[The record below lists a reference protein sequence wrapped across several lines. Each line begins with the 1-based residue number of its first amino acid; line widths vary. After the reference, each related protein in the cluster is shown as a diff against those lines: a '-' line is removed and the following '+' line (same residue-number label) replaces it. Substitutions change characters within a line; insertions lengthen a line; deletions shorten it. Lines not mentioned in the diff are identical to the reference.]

1 MNTKLRRPS
10 VLGENDAHNSE
21 QHRLL
26 GLALDP
32 LTTRHLA
39 GTGVG
44 PGWRCL
50 EVGAGDGGVAAWLAR
65 RVAPSGSVLATD
77 IRPVPMP
84 AVEGLE
90 FALHDIVRDPLP
102 EAEFDLVHVRL
113 VLRLL
118 PERLAVL
125 DRLVRSLEPG
135 GVLRIDEFDATDAPA
150 LSVPDPAAHDLYRAF
165 LDAKAQIMTAGNV
178 DMAWGSKAARA
189 MRRAGLTGVSAHC
202 HYEEWC
208 AGSPGLPPHPAP
220 AGPVPPRRDDR
231 RAAGRGARAAR
242 PPRLPRPLLRDLFG
256 PGPAPGGGLMTA
268 PRIDLPAVAPDVYG
282 AMANLTKAAS
292 AHLDPL
298 LAELVR
304 IRVSQINGCAFCLRL
319 HTRAA
324 LDAGENETRLHEL
337 ASWRDST
344 LFTAAERAALAL
356 AEAMTSLGPAGVADE
371 VFTAAR
377 EHFAETPLA
386 HLLWTIAAI
395 NAWNRIGITVF
406 PPK

>member
-125 DRLVRSLEPG
+125 DRLVRALKPG

-208 AGSPGLPPHPAP
+208 AGSPGLGLLSHHT
-220 AGPVPPRRDDR
+220 RH
-231 RAAGRGARAAR
+231 
-242 PPRLPRPLLRDLFG
+242 LRDRFLRAG
-256 PGPAPGGGLMTA
+256 MTDERLA
-268 PRIDLPAVAPDVYG
+268 EVRA
-282 AMANLTKAAS
+282 
-292 AHLDPL
+292 L
-298 LAELVR
+298 LAHPDFRVR
-304 IRVSQINGCAFCLRL
+304 SYAIYSVQGRRP
-319 HTRAA
+319 
-324 LDAGENETRLHEL
+324 GE
-337 ASWRDST
+337 
-344 LFTAAERAALAL
+344 
-356 AEAMTSLGPAGVADE
+356 G
-371 VFTAAR
+371 
-377 EHFAETPLA
+377 
-386 HLLWTIAAI
+386 
-395 NAWNRIGITVF
+395 
-406 PPK
+406 